1 MPAPSR
7 AVPVDQTV
15 QYLTLPI
22 EEFDEQQPNDVD
34 SYGHLKTLVMQR
46 SDTMPGLNVGETLP
60 SAEMVNDEVNPE
72 MLLLENNT
80 HQNFK

>member
-46 SDTMPGLNVGETLP
+46 SDTIPGLNVGETLP

>member
-1 MPAPSR
+1 M
-7 AVPVDQTV
+7 

-46 SDTMPGLNVGETLP
+46 SDTIPGLNVGETLP